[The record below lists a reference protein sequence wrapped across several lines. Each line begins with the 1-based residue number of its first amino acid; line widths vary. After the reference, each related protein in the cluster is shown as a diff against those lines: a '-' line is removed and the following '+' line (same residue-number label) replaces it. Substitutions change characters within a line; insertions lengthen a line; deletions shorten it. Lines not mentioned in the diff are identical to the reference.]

1 MIYIYAFICMAFPKA
16 GILVGGLPLNLSTVL
31 LPFILFHYRC
41 YIIELSRKYKI
52 FFNILY
58 VFIFSAIIATLL
70 NINVAPALTLA
81 ITLIQVLSPFC
92 IALGYNTNYDKAI
105 KLIAISLCIV
115 GGYALLQ
122 YLFGI
127 EETAIYGLNIA
138 YGDSFA
144 DKPIGYGFGGR
155 DALKMPSTY
164 QNGNAAGLFYALAI
178 PCVISWKAK
187 DKKNKVIKFISIA
200 LGIIGISM
208 SGSRSIIIPFVFIT
222 PFIIKNIYDKLIY
235 KKQLLFHMII
245 IVAVLLCTAY
255 FIFFNIEYLT
265 YMIDRYIITT
275 ISDPTGSG
283 RTTLYESYINNLN
296 NMNITEL
303 IKSIFIGMSWNKCH
317 WIEGVVYNLQY
328 YGLINFIS
336 FNIILLIAVFKLIR
350 KNYLVSLGIICVY
363 VAFVIDASFNFT
375 PGLINYFWII
385 GFLLK
390 NYCDKQLSE
399 GESICI

>member
-16 GILVGGLPLNLSTVL
+16 GILLGGLPLNLSTIL
-31 LPFILFHYRC
+31 LPFVVFYYRD
-41 YIIELSRKYKI
+41 YIIELSRKYKL
-52 FFNILY
+52 FFYMLCL
-58 VFIFSAIIATLL
+58 FISTSFIATIL
-70 NINVAPALTLA
+70 NINIAPKLALA

-92 IALGYNTNYDKAI
+92 IMLGYNADYEKAMRI
-105 KLIAISLCIV
+105 IAISLCIV

-127 EETAIYGLNIA
+127 EETSIYGLNIA
-138 YGDSFA
+138 YGDSFT
-144 DKPIGYGFGGR
+144 DKPIGYGFNGS

-178 PCVISWKAK
+178 PCVISWKAMN
-187 DKKNKVIKFISIA
+187 KKNKVMKFISIV

-245 IVAVLLCTAY
+245 IVAVLLGTAY
-255 FIFFNIEYLT
+255 FILFNTEYLT

-275 ISDPTGSG
+275 LSDTTGAG
-283 RTTLYESYINNLN
+283 RTTLYASYLDNLN
-296 NMNITEL
+296 NMKIFEL
-303 IKSIFIGMSWNKCH
+303 LKSILIGMSWDKCH
-317 WIEGVVYNLQY
+317 WIEGVVYNLEY
-328 YGLINFIS
+328 YGLVNFVC
-336 FNIILLIAVFKLIR
+336 FNIILLIGIFKLIR
-350 KNYLVSLGIICVY
+350 KRYLVSLGLICVY
-363 VAFVIDASFNFT
+363 IAFVIDASFNFT
-375 PGLINYFWII
+375 PGLINYFWMT

-390 NYCDKQLSE
+390 HYRDKKMYN
-399 GESICI
+399 